1 MPLQLNT
8 IPEIPLI
15 VHTLNNIFGLSD
27 ILHLE
32 ISSSFM
38 AADEPRLL
46 STATMIC
53 LVSHDTSH
61 LLNPSIAVDVAF
73 VSGSSWIWTRASA
86 IGGGRST
93 STINLD
99 EKTPKTAANSKRTE
113 N

>member
-1 MPLQLNT
+1 
-8 IPEIPLI
+8 
-15 VHTLNNIFGLSD
+15 
-27 ILHLE
+27 
-32 ISSSFM
+32 M

-53 LVSHDTSH
+53 LVSQDTSH

-73 VSGSSWIWTRASA
+73 VSESSWISTRASA

-99 EKTPKTAANSKRTE
+99 EKTPMTAAANSKRTE